1 MSTIEKLKLN
11 LKSRPKTFKWSD
23 MTRILSDVGY
33 AENTGGKTSG
43 SRVRFTH
50 NNAAPIIL
58 HKPHPGN
65 EMKQY
70 VVKFVADMLESE
82 GLL

>member
-11 LKSRPKTFKWSD
+11 LKNRPKTFEWSD
-23 MTRILSDVGY
+23 MTRVLSSFGY
-33 AENTGGKTSG
+33 AESTCGKTSG

-50 NNAAPIIL
+50 KTAVPIVL

-65 EMKQY
+65 EMKRY
-70 VVKFVADMLESE
+70 MVKLVADMLESE

>member
-1 MSTIEKLKLN
+1 MGAIEKLREE
-11 LKSRPKTFKWSD
+11 LKARPKSFDWSD
-23 MTRILSDVGY
+23 MKRVLLSVGY
-33 AENTGGKTSG
+33 SESTGGKTSG

-50 NNAAPIIL
+50 LTAAPIVL

-70 VVKFVADMLESE
+70 VIKLVVDMLESE
-82 GLL
+82 NLL